1 MTNKKLNK
9 KKIRRCKEERLL
21 KIIKKE
27 IYKRNK
33 LRSKFVE
40 QDLFVLDLLNELNI
54 RRDLY

>member
-9 KKIRRCKEERLL
+9 KKIRRWKEEKLL

-40 QDLFVLDLLNELNI
+40 QDLFVLDLLNELNR

>member
-1 MTNKKLNK
+1 MPKKNLNK
-9 KKIRRCKEERLL
+9 KKLRRMEEERLL

-40 QDLFVLDLLNELNI
+40 QNLFVLELLDELNR

>member
-9 KKIRRCKEERLL
+9 KKIRRWKEERLL

-40 QDLFVLDLLNELNI
+40 QDLFVLDLLNELNR

>member
-9 KKIRRCKEERLL
+9 KKIRRWKEERLL

-40 QDLFVLDLLNELNI
+40 QDLFVLDLLNELNR
-54 RRDLY
+54 RRDWY

>member
-1 MTNKKLNK
+1 MTNKKINK
-9 KKIRRCKEERLL
+9 KKIRRWKEERLL

-40 QDLFVLDLLNELNI
+40 QDLFVLDLLNELNR

>member
-9 KKIRRCKEERLL
+9 KKIRRWKEERLL

-33 LRSKFVE
+33 FRSKFVE
-40 QDLFVLDLLNELNI
+40 QDLFVLDLLNELNR